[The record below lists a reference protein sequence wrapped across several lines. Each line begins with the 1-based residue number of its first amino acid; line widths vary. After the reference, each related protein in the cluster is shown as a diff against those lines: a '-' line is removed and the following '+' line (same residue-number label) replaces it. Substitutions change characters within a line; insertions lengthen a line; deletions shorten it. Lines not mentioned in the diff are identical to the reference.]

1 MNLAYL
7 YKYDTQLLTPKLKV
21 THCPQCV
28 NMQNRKESRV
38 ERIYQR
44 GSKSEIYMNGTPPP
58 RGSKCEH
65 LHTVTKRKTKQR
77 KSILDTC

>member
-7 YKYDTQLLTPKLKV
+7 YKYDTLLPTPKLKV

-38 ERIYQR
+38 ERIYQT
-44 GSKSEIYMNGTPPP
+44 GNKSERYMNGTLSP

-65 LHTVTKRKTKQR
+65 LHKVTKRKQNKENLT
-77 KSILDTC
+77 